1 MKGEDPV
8 RSRLYYAKSFIYP
21 LAAAPFV
28 FLFGTNGFLVFHA
41 LLLALDLFVAYTFLA
56 GRGSSRPAAL
66 AYATVFLAASV
77 VPVYYVWLTPEL
89 FNFSLTLYALFL
101 WSYKETCGRPAG
113 RALACVPARQRI
125 GLRGGGAGRHPDVL
139 EADARAAHVSPGRA
153 GARPAASGGAPR

>member
-1 MKGEDPV
+1 VKGEDPV

-41 LLLALDLFVAYTFLA
+41 LLLGLDLFVAYTFIA

-77 VPVYYVWLTPEL
+77 VPVYYVWLTL
-89 FNFSLTLYALFL
+89 SCSIF
-101 WSYKETCGRPAG
+101 R
-113 RALACVPARQRI
+113 
-125 GLRGGGAGRHPDVL
+125 
-139 EADARAAHVSPGRA
+139 
-153 GARPAASGGAPR
+153 